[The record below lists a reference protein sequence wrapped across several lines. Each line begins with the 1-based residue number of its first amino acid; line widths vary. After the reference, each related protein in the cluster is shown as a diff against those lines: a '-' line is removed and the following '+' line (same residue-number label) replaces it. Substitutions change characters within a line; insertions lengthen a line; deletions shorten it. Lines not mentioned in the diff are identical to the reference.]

1 MTELKNKETELTV
14 TKEAQEKL
22 MGRIQTMESKLLCG
36 GKNIIDHT
44 NEQQRALQQRT
55 QELMDQKVSSSL
67 LSLFLVKHI
76 HTFDLGFILF
86 FSLLHTSTH
95 NELGG

>member
-1 MTELKNKETELTV
+1 MDFQFQEKQQYLTELKNKETELTV

-22 MGRIQTMESKLLCG
+22 MSRIQTMESKLLCG

-55 QELMDQKVSSSL
+55 QELLEQKVNGFFFIFFFFKY
-67 LSLFLVKHI
+67 LFLQY
-76 HTFDLGFILF
+76 FRDA
-86 FSLLHTSTH
+86 
-95 NELGG
+95 